1 MGKNKRGKEKKEI
14 TDGENV
20 VHSLD
25 RMDLDAQ
32 YGKNTYGSQEDGMNK
47 TEMAMKLAKK
57 TGLSQGKA
65 AEILDVIF
73 SAQPR
78 KGIIATAL
86 DAGEKVTIPGFGTF
100 ATKQRGERQGR
111 NPATGATITI
121 PKKKYVTFK
130 PGKTLK
136 ERVEV

>member
-1 MGKNKRGKEKKEI
+1 
-14 TDGENV
+14 
-20 VHSLD
+20 
-25 RMDLDAQ
+25 
-32 YGKNTYGSQEDGMNK
+32 MNK

-57 TGLSQGKA
+57 TNLSQGQA
-65 AEILDVIF
+65 AEVLEVIF

-78 KGIIATAL
+78 KGLIATAL

-100 ATKQRGERQGR
+100 STRSRGERQGR

-121 PKKKYVTFK
+121 PAKKYVHFK
-130 PGKTLK
+130 PGKTMR